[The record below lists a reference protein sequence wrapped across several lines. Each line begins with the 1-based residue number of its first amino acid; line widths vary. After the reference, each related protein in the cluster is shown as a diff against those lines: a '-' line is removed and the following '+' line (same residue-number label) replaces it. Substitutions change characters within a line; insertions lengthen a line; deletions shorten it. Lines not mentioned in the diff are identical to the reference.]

1 MHRGAFCQFPF
12 RWIYYCHSS
21 KLTRK
26 KNWQNAPLCSVL
38 YVVLYE
44 RESRYMSDI
53 KDNYSFSRMLKELK
67 APQNNS
73 NAWCS
78 QSDRLQMAED
88 TLRQVFHN
96 LCIEMWYPDSW
107 ISRHFWLAKYPDTKK
122 VEYPIIQLSK
132 ELRYPS
138 IRILNHLRYPTIHV
152 SIDTWIHGYI
162 QLSIYPCIQV
172 SMDTNG

>member
-1 MHRGAFCQFPF
+1 MGPK
-12 RWIYYCHSS
+12 W
-21 KLTRK
+21 K
-26 KNWQNAPLCSVL
+26 PLPRLSHL
-38 YVVLYE
+38 FIRDGEHL
-44 RESRYMSDI
+44 
-53 KDNYSFSRMLKELK
+53 
-67 APQNNS
+67 NS
-73 NAWCS
+73 NEPFFEGWNQRCGI
-78 QSDRLQMAED
+78 RIVE
-88 TLRQVFHN
+88 
-96 LCIEMWYPDSW
+96 YPDTW

-172 SMDTNG
+172 SMDTWILMDKLSFFWLITKNVGTFW